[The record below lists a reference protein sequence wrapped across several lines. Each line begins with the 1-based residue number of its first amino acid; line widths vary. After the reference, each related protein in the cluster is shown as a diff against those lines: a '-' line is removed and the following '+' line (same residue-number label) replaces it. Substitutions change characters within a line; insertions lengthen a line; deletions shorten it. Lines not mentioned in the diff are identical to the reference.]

1 MGIGLSEV
9 LIGVVGFAISK
20 FIQNIDNLEKENKQK
35 QEELDRAR
43 TQFERENKIREDD
56 LKRVAKLNDAVTA
69 LQAYRKIL
77 DVEESGE
84 RTAVAYWEETK
95 AHMRKLK
102 ERECKARSYLVEVK
116 EKINKCKKTTG
127 ISRGACQSNGDAHEL
142 HEQLKVL
149 RAFDKAVVESIRSY
163 AKTKKEV
170 WEALQVRNKQKQIAL
185 KQWLDCKSA
194 KRFFECV
201 YCGKRFAITV
211 GQLADFQKRGFQPP
225 KRCKECREQKKLF
238 MKG

>member
-1 MGIGLSEV
+1 MGIGLSEI

-20 FIQNIDNLEKENKQK
+20 FIQITENLENENRQR

-43 TQFERENKIREDD
+43 IQFERENEIREDD

-77 DVEESGE
+77 DVAGAGE
-84 RTAVAYWEETK
+84 RAAIADWEVAKE
-95 AHMRKLK
+95 HMRELK
-102 ERECKARSYLVEVK
+102 EQACKVRSCLV
-116 EKINKCKKTTG
+116 KIEGKIRKCRKTIG
-127 ISRGACQSNGDAHEL
+127 GSCGAYHTKGEIHEL
-142 HEQLKVL
+142 RNCRNRL
-149 RAFDKAVVESIRSY
+149 RAFNKDVVKSIRSY
-163 AKTKKEV
+163 AEIKKKV

-185 KQWLDCKSA
+185 KQWLDCKTA
-194 KRFFECV
+194 KRFFQCA

-211 GQLADFQKRGFQPP
+211 GQLADFHKRGFQPP